1 MSLTEA
7 QKKANAKWNAKNPDK
22 VRAYAR
28 AYRARKVAKDPETV
42 KEWERR
48 SNESRHARDA
58 CEILTK
64 HAEDLADDPERL
76 STEFITGLMGTGELE
91 EECQD

>member
-28 AYRARKVAKDPETV
+28 AYRARKVAKDPEIV
-42 KEWERR
+42 QEWSRRAKERQ
-48 SNESRHARDA
+48 NANDT

-76 STEFITGLMGTGELE
+76 STEFITGLMGTGDVE
-91 EECQD
+91 EGCNE